1 MQKPLITL
9 KLKLFQLE
17 CRVYGLS
24 RRVDMETLTVLMN
37 RKWALTF
44 EDDIILQVERGE
56 LS

>member
-1 MQKPLITL
+1 
-9 KLKLFQLE
+9 
-17 CRVYGLS
+17 
-24 RRVDMETLTVLMN
+24 METLTVLMN